1 MFSLSNPFWYKGSG
15 VNRICCLLCLGL
27 LLVFLC
33 AAGIS
38 SAMDA
43 GELAGTFLILSA
55 ILGGFS
61 AVFGL
66 LWFVWKRKENRAE
79 DVLRE
84 VLAPDAVPRDATA
97 QTVQTICLPREQL
110 IGAARRRLTE
120 IVRWMGIAA
129 LCTGALLVII
139 QVACGALKDF
149 LQVLYIAA
157 FSLLIVLPGLAVQGW
172 LFVQYARSVPG
183 KIELYPGRL
192 VIDDTFFSAGEI
204 REIQVSSE
212 RAWNRYS
219 PAVFRKLCLMTEVR
233 TVKYSID
240 YRSGR
245 SGNDQ
250 PFWPEYPTLIDALSQ
265 WGVENSVNVHV
276 LYMD

>member
-1 MFSLSNPFWYKGSG
+1 MSNPFGYKGSG
-15 VNRICCLLCLGL
+15 VNRICCLLWLGL
-27 LLVFLC
+27 LLVCLC

-55 ILGGFS
+55 ILGGVS

-97 QTVQTICLPREQL
+97 QTVQSICLPREKL

-149 LQVLYIAA
+149 HALKAA
-157 FSLLIVLPGLAVQGW
+157 VPEARTVLPNMENHKLYQNY
-172 LFVQYARSVPG
+172 LDIYE
-183 KIELYPGRL
+183 ELYKNTADLMHRL
-192 VIDDTFFSAGEI
+192 
-204 REIQVSSE
+204 
-212 RAWNRYS
+212 
-219 PAVFRKLCLMTEVR
+219 P
-233 TVKYSID
+233 
-240 YRSGR
+240 
-245 SGNDQ
+245 
-250 PFWPEYPTLIDALSQ
+250 
-265 WGVENSVNVHV
+265 
-276 LYMD
+276 